1 MKVLRFFFIG
11 LVALVAV
18 LFCKR
23 SGTAPSPTLEVVPV
37 AQPFQQVVVHDT
49 IVIVKQE
56 IKYIEK
62 SDYTKTN
69 TDKNLLKKADVK
81 PKEVLLEA
89 RVGKQITDSVKP
101 VKQDSVLRYSDPWAD
116 IRYHFKDS
124 TFLYKVRDS
133 VNIYIT
139 KRYKHKFLFLKW
151 GKKSYDVV
159 MVNHNPNST
168 ISFLSSVAV
177 K

>member
-1 MKVLRFFFIG
+1 MKARVFFILG
-11 LVALVAV
+11 FFVLAV
-18 LFCKR
+18 VIFCHR
-23 SGTAPSPTLEVVPV
+23 SVTTPSTKEVEVPA
-37 AQPFQQVVVHDT
+37 AQPFQQIVVHDT
-49 IVIVKQE
+49 IVVTKQV
-56 IKYIEK
+56 IKYIDK

-69 TDKNLLKKADVK
+69 QDKALLKKANVK
-81 PKEVLLEA
+81 PSEVLVES
-89 RVGKQITDSVKP
+89 RVSKLLSDSVKP
-101 VKQDSVLRYSDPWAD
+101 VMRDSVLHYADQWAD
-116 IRYHFKDS
+116 ISYHFKDS